1 MDSFER
7 KNIVCFG
14 GGTGLPALLSG
25 LKRNPWVNATAVV
38 CMFDN
43 GGSSGALKDRFGIL
57 PPGDIL
63 KCLLALSEDEVVA
76 RKILLKRIE
85 NRILP
90 GHTGGNMLLMALE
103 RVYGNYMDA
112 VDALGQ
118 ILSIKGNVIPI
129 SLENTALCARYTDET
144 SASGEVNV
152 DKAMWEGR
160 EVRELYLDPPVRAT
174 QSAISAIEHADAL
187 CIGPGSLYTSVLSNF
202 LAGGIKEAIA
212 ATTVPCIFICNLLIE
227 GDGMKGFDV
236 SKIVSLVEQGIGRRV
251 SSVIMNESLPDE
263 ASLKRYADEKKY
275 PIIPANVPAEIA
287 DRIIRSDLWT
297 DPSIARHDS
306 DRLAEEVFAL
316 ANGMRTG

>member
-7 KNIVCFG
+7 KKIVCFG

-25 LKRNPWVNATAVV
+25 LKRNPWVEATAVV
-38 CMFDN
+38 SMFDN
-43 GGSSGALKDRFGIL
+43 GGSSGVLRDRFGIL

-63 KCLLALSEDEVVA
+63 KCLLALSEDEIVA

-85 NRILP
+85 NRVLP

-118 ILSIKGNVIPI
+118 ILSIKGSVIPI
-129 SLENTALCARYTDET
+129 SLENTALCARYMDG
-144 SASGEVNV
+144 SKAAGEVNV
-152 DKAMWEGR
+152 DKTMWEGH
-160 EVRELYLDPPVRAT
+160 EVHELYLDPPVRAT

-202 LAGGIKEAIA
+202 LAGGIKEAIS
-212 ATTVPCIFICNLLIE
+212 ATTAPCIFICNLLIE
-227 GDGMKGFDV
+227 GEGMKGFSI
-236 SKIVSLVEQGIGRRV
+236 SKVVRLVEQGIGRKLSAV
-251 SSVIMNESLPDE
+251 IVNDSVPDADSLR
-263 ASLKRYADEKKY
+263 RYADERKY
-275 PIIPANVPAEIA
+275 PIDSNHIPPELA
-287 DRIIRSDLWT
+287 DRIVRSHLWT

-316 ANGMRTG
+316 AHGLG

>member
-7 KNIVCFG
+7 KSIVCFG

-25 LKRNPWVNATAVV
+25 LKRNPWVDATAVV
-38 CMFDN
+38 SMFDN

-85 NRILP
+85 NRVLP

-118 ILSIKGNVIPI
+118 ILSIKGTVIPI
-129 SLENTALCARYTDET
+129 SLENTALCARYTDDT
-144 SASGEVNV
+144 SAVGEVNV

-160 EVRELYLDPPVRAT
+160 VVRELYLDPPVSAT
-174 QSAISAIEHADAL
+174 QSAIHAIEHADAL

-202 LAGGIKEAIA
+202 LPSGIKQAISSTA
-212 ATTVPCIFICNLLIE
+212 IPCIFICNLLIE
-227 GDGMKGFDV
+227 GDGMRGFDIP
-236 SKIVSLVEQGIGRRV
+236 KIVSLVEQGIGRRV
-251 SSVIMNESLPDE
+251 SAVIVNESTPDE
-263 ASLKRYADEKKY
+263 ASLRRYAEERKY
-275 PIIPANVPAEIA
+275 PIESNNIPSELAT
-287 DRIIRSDLWT
+287 RIVRSDLWT

-316 ANGMRTG
+316 AHGLK